1 MSQGTARH
9 GVLVCGGGVLNG
21 TVLEPSAACNR
32 VSLTGQVTQAADM
45 PGPRMG
51 HAMLTLSDG
60 TVLLTGG
67 IDSSTSEG
75 ETKLG
80 ISTASV
86 YVPREDDWEQIG
98 PMQLRRIGHKLV
110 DSGDGRVFAIGGADS
125 GDLRNTLGTARDC
138 GELFDPGSFQ
148 WTSFAE
154 CGTTGEGY
162 GLAVASR
169 PEHGALVV
177 TGLGEGSTDNG
188 TYGWLGFGP
197 PLLPAE

>member
-1 MSQGTARH
+1 MDPTI
-9 GVLVCGGGVLNG
+9 
-21 TVLEPSAACNR
+21 AA
-32 VSLTGQVTQAADM
+32 SLAVVAQDGLLAVAADVIH
-45 PGPRMG
+45 PR
-51 HAMLTLSDG
+51 
-60 TVLLTGG
+60 TVRIFEANADPL
-67 IDSSTSEG
+67 
-75 ETKLG
+75 
-80 ISTASV
+80 
-86 YVPREDDWEQIG
+86 R
-98 PMQLRRIGHKLV
+98 QLRRIGHKLV

-125 GDLRNTLGTARDC
+125 GDLRNTIGTARDC

-169 PEHGALVV
+169 PDHGALVV